1 MRLLKKSGFND
12 IHMCLGH
19 FGDQIE
25 NSINNY
31 SISQELSIKYSYD
44 GPRQLGTGGAI
55 KKIINQLPDYFFVT
69 YGDSYLNVDYNEILI
84 FFNKKIK
91 KGDINLMTVYNN
103 KNKWDNS
110 NIIFDG
116 NLITNYSKE
125 KLKPKMNFIDFG
137 LSIISKK
144 SFSQFNKKSIFDLSE
159 YFKYL
164 IKNNSLYGYE
174 VTTRFYEIGSI
185 KGINE
190 LNKLL

>member
-1 MRLLKKSGFND
+1 
-12 IHMCLGH
+12 
-19 FGDQIE
+19 
-25 NSINNY
+25 
-31 SISQELSIKYSYD
+31 
-44 GPRQLGTGGAI
+44 
-55 KKIINQLPDYFFVT
+55 
-69 YGDSYLNVDYNEILI
+69 
-84 FFNKKIK
+84 
-91 KGDINLMTVYNN
+91 MTVYNN
-103 KNKWDNS
+103 KNKWDS

-116 NLITNYSKE
+116 NLITNYSRKIKTKNE
-125 KLKPKMNFIDFG
+125 FYRLWTG
-137 LSIISKK
+137 IISKK

>member
-1 MRLLKKSGFND
+1 MKALKSSINDSIVILAGGLVTRLKSLTKNKPKSLIEINKLPFVIHQLRLLKKSGFND

-84 FFNKKIK
+84 FFNKIK

-116 NLITNYSKE
+116 NLIANYSRKIKTKNE
-125 KLKPKMNFIDFG
+125 FRLWT
-137 LSIISKK
+137 
-144 SFSQFNKKSIFDLSE
+144 E
-159 YFKYL
+159 YYFK
-164 IKNNSLYGYE
+164 I
-174 VTTRFYEIGSI
+174 I
-185 KGINE
+185 
-190 LNKLL
+190 